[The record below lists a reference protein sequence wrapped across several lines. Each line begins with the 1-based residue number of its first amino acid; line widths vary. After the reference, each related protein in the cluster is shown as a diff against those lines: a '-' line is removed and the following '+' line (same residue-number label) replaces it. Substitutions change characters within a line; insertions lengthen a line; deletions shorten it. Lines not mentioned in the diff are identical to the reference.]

1 MTPVKKDAIPGLI
14 INGIIAIVGGIGGYM
29 LLRSFIE
36 NGFESDTDFSGTG
49 EMGIVLLLVA
59 GLVYFAAAIPLLYS
73 IGAGISAFFKLL
85 QLLTGLWG
93 FAIPS
98 VIVDCL
104 GLVINFNL
112 FAISLS
118 TYEGWIVAIP
128 IGILM
133 ALNVVTVVFDFKT
146 FIEKD
151 Y

>member
-29 LLRSFIE
+29 ILRSFIE
-36 NGFESDTDFSGTG
+36 NGFESDTDFSGAG